1 MADFLLLFK
10 RMINRL
16 NILVK
21 SGFCE
26 GGSPFTH
33 MYDQLLARLGHIS
46 FRFQQDSKNIP
57 VVSGK
62 KKLTVTNNNSF
73 TARYIFGYD
82 YSCNSIYIFCVLY
95 RY

>member
-26 GGSPFTH
+26 GGLPFTH

-62 KKLTVTNNNSF
+62 KN
-73 TARYIFGYD
+73 
-82 YSCNSIYIFCVLY
+82 
-95 RY
+95 